1 MPVAFRE
8 ATLSSIRSAS
18 DPLVDQELYKATC
31 EEVSKGWVRGPF
43 KESDIPSH
51 SSVSRRFPV
60 VQHGKARPIG
70 DLVASRIN
78 MATATAEAISGH
90 NCDVVVGLL

>member
-1 MPVAFRE
+1 MILLLIRNFIRPPVR
-8 ATLSSIRSAS
+8 RS
-18 DPLVDQELYKATC
+18 
-31 EEVSKGWVRGPF
+31 VRAGCGPF